1 MKRKYLLIAV
11 AMATCFVAQASSA
24 TPASGSDGSMGRLDF
39 TGRIVNSACSSSL
52 PPLGV
57 QGGMGRCG
65 TAIRIDAAYVE
76 HERAVT
82 GSSGID
88 MLDYFAGRADG
99 GSKRVLTRQ
108 YL

>member
-1 MKRKYLLIAV
+1 MKRKYLLIIV
-11 AMATCFVAQASSA
+11 AMATCVVAQTSMAGS
-24 TPASGSDGSMGRLDF
+24 ASGSDGSLSRLSF
-39 TGRIVNSACSSSL
+39 TGRIVNGACSSSM

-57 QGGMGRCG
+57 QGGMGSCG
-65 TAIRIDAAYVE
+65 TALRTDAAYIE
-76 HERAVT
+76 HAQAVT